1 MTGQRLLARMRLR
14 HHDAPALRRGAH
26 HPRPGAGWRRT
37 FRHDSHAW
45 AKASATWSSA
55 SCTLPVLATTALR
68 QRSQLAWKN
77 SANSVFSRLTT
88 L

>member
-1 MTGQRLLARMRLR
+1 MPIHVR
-14 HHDAPALRRGAH
+14 PALSAMRTTHAR
-26 HPRPGAGWRRT
+26 GAGWRRT
-37 FRHDSHAW
+37 FRHDSHAR
-45 AKASATWSSA
+45 ANASATWSLA

-68 QRSQLAWKN
+68 HGSQLAWKN